1 MKAGD
6 TGRYSAVRRES
17 QPHVEEVEASPLSY
31 AEQAGRVTLQ
41 HGRFRVSLPITLA
54 LALVTC
60 LGGYF
65 GSRAQKPAESDPSAL
80 LLEFRTAMSTQA
92 AAAELRS
99 QQLDHRLDVVETN
112 LSVIRGSIDTMRDRL
127 NDKR

>member
-6 TGRYSAVRRES
+6 TGRYGVVRHES
-17 QPHVEEVEASPLSY
+17 QPHVEQTEESPLSY
-31 AEQAGRVTLQ
+31 AEQAGRVTLT

-65 GSRAQKPAESDPSAL
+65 GSRAQKPAENDPSAL

-92 AAAELRS
+92 EES
-99 QQLDHRLDVVETN
+99 QRRADALDHRLDVVETN

>member
-1 MKAGD
+1 M
-6 TGRYSAVRRES
+6 RES
-17 QPHVEEVEASPLSY
+17 QPHVEQEADVGSY
-31 AEQAGRVTLQ
+31 AEQAGRVTLS

-54 LALVTC
+54 LAMVTC

-92 AAAELRS
+92 AEAERRS
-99 QQLDHRLDVVETN
+99 NALDHRLDVVETN